1 MQHYRNFDVELFGH
15 ALDATSEAFSVRVAA
30 SDVGEQ
36 RIAQASRVVLPL
48 TVRDD
53 VAALRRRQLS
63 AAQIVALGE
72 RLGRALLPE
81 GVRRLYAA
89 AFARLGD
96 DEGLRVRLRCDTYG
110 LAELPWEYAHVTAPD
125 LVGERPGPEGFLAL
139 NRRISLVR
147 YESQEGTQVA
157 LDTAVS
163 PIRMVALLAGPSD
176 PQYAPLDLGA
186 ERRSIEQSVGDLP
199 AVLVEFVPEATADGL
214 LAALATSTHVFHFA
228 GHGVFAG
235 DLGAR
240 YGSQEG
246 EAAVVLK
253 AGNGNLA
260 GGGGRLFPAAWL
272 AMNLTGRGVRLAVLT
287 ACEAGQR
294 DAVSAW
300 AGVVTALTRAGI
312 PAVVGM
318 QFRIRDANAVAFSRA
333 FYRALAAGEP
343 IDSAVVDGRLAVFN
357 RRDDD
362 ERDWGV
368 PVLYLRADDGVLF
381 PTPGPR
387 ASPPGQPA
395 GVPVSRGEE
404 GAVDKRVLREKI
416 VAGFTAEDLD
426 VLCSDIEAAL
436 AADGI
441 QLQVNRDMVGGA
453 SKPVQVLRLIE
464 YLEHRGYLP
473 YLVAA
478 VRQQRPGLL

>member
-15 ALDATSEAFSVRVAA
+15 TLDATSESFSVRIAA

-36 RIAQASRVVLPL
+36 RIGQASRVMLPL

-53 VAALRRRQLS
+53 VAALRRRRLS
-63 AAQIVALGE
+63 AAQIVAFGE
-72 RLGRALLPE
+72 QLGRALLPE
-81 GVRRLYAA
+81 GVRRLYTA

-147 YESQEGTQVA
+147 YESQEGPQVG
-157 LDTAVS
+157 LDTTVS
-163 PIRMVALLAGPSD
+163 PIRMVALLAGPPD
-176 PQYAPLDLGA
+176 PQYAPLDLEA

-199 AVLVEFVPEATADGL
+199 AVRVEFVPDATADGL

-246 EAAVVLK
+246 GAAVVLE
-253 AGNGNLA
+253 AEQE
-260 GGGGRLFPAAWL
+260 GGGARLFPAAWL

-343 IDSAVVDGRLAVFN
+343 IDSATVDGRLAVFN

-368 PVLYLRADDGVLF
+368 PVLYLRADEGVLF
-381 PTPGPR
+381 PAVGPR
-387 ASPPGQPA
+387 TRGQPGSVA
-395 GVPVSRGEE
+395 VSPGKE

-426 VLCSDIEAAL
+426 LLCSDIEAAL
-436 AADGI
+436 AADSI
-441 QLQVNRDMVGGA
+441 QLQVNREMVGGG